1 MTIQELLVLAI
12 DKKASDLHL
21 SDHIPPRIRIDG
33 ELVSINT
40 SSSLKYS
47 VLDLLTPV
55 MTKEHLDEF
64 KTKWE
69 VDCSI
74 VLPDIGHFRVNVYQQ
89 NFGVSA
95 ALRVI
100 PPRTYSLDEL
110 GLPPVIKEIAELPN
124 GLVLVT
130 GPTGCG
136 KSTTLAAIIQHINKR
151 LNKHIITIEDPIEY
165 VHESLSCLIHQ
176 REVNRDTKS
185 FSAALRSALRE
196 DPDIILVGELRD
208 LETVQLA
215 LTAAE
220 TGHLVFA
227 TLHTSSAPKTIDRI
241 VDIFPAGSERSLI
254 QNILSESLQAVISQK
269 LVRRL
274 GGGRVSAIELMRCTP
289 AIRSLIRDDKVSQ
302 VYSAIQTGAAL
313 GMQTMDQHLKKLVTE
328 KTIAPETAREV
339 AHNKDLF
346 V

>member
-1 MTIQELLVLAI
+1 M
-12 DKKASDLHL
+12 
-21 SDHIPPRIRIDG
+21 
-33 ELVSINT
+33 
-40 SSSLKYS
+40 
-47 VLDLLTPV
+47 
-55 MTKEHLDEF
+55 
-64 KTKWE
+64 
-69 VDCSI
+69 
-74 VLPDIGHFRVNVYQQ
+74 
-89 NFGVSA
+89 
-95 ALRVI
+95 
-100 PPRTYSLDEL
+100 
-110 GLPPVIKEIAELPN
+110 PN

-151 LNKHIITIEDPIEY
+151 LSKHIITIEDPIEY

-241 VDIFPAGSERSLI
+241 IDIFPAGGERNLI

-269 LVRRL
+269 LLKRV

-302 VYSAIQTGAAL
+302 VYSAIQTGASL
-313 GMQTMDQHLKKLVTE
+313 GMQTMDQHLKKLVAE
-328 KTIAPETAREV
+328 KIVAPETAREV
-339 AHNKDLF
+339 ANNKDFF

>member
-1 MTIQELLVLAI
+1 MKIQDLLTIAI
-12 DKKASDLHL
+12 ERKASDLHI
-21 SDHIPPRIRIDG
+21 SDHLAPRIRVDG
-33 ELVSINT
+33 ELTPLNLPGTVKT
-40 SSSLKYS
+40 S
-47 VLDLLTPV
+47 VVELLTPV
-55 MTKEHLDEF
+55 VSKEHMEEF
-64 KTKWE
+64 QNKWE
-69 VDCSI
+69 VDFSV
-74 VLPDIGHFRVNVYQQ
+74 VLPDIGHFRVNVFQH
-89 NFGVSA
+89 NFGASA
-95 ALRVI
+95 AFRVI

-110 GLPPVIKEIAELPN
+110 GLPSVIKEIAERPN

-136 KSTTLAAIIQHINKR
+136 KSTTLAAIIQHLNKR

-176 REVNRDTKS
+176 REVSRDTKS
-185 FSAALRSALRE
+185 FAAALRSALRE

-241 VDIFPAGSERSLI
+241 IDIFPAGGERSLI
-254 QNILSESLQAVISQK
+254 QNLLSESLQAVISQK
-269 LVRRL
+269 LL
-274 GGGRVSAIELMRCTP
+274 KKIGGGRVSAIELMVCTP

-302 VYSAIQTGAAL
+302 VFSAIQTGASL
-313 GMQTMDQHLKKLVTE
+313 GMQTMDQHLKKLVAE
-328 KTIAPETAREV
+328 KVVAPETAREV
-339 AHNKDLF
+339 ANNKDLF
-346 V
+346 L

>member
-1 MTIQELLVLAI
+1 LNIQELLTLAI
-12 DKKASDLHL
+12 EKKASDLHI
-21 SDHIPPRIRIDG
+21 SDHLAPRIRIDG
-33 ELVSINT
+33 ELVPLNLPSSTKT
-40 SSSLKYS
+40 S
-47 VLDLLTPV
+47 VIELLTPV
-55 MTKEHLDEF
+55 VSKEHMQEF
-64 KTKWE
+64 KEKWE
-69 VDCSI
+69 TDFSVI
-74 VLPDIGHFRVNVYQQ
+74 LPDIGHFRVNVFQH

-95 ALRVI
+95 AFRVI
-100 PPRTYSLDEL
+100 PARTFSLDEL
-110 GLPPVIKEIAELPN
+110 GLPTVIKEISERPN

-176 REVNRDTKS
+176 REVSRDTKS

-241 VDIFPAGSERSLI
+241 IDIFPAGGERNLI

-269 LVRRL
+269 LL
-274 GGGRVSAIELMRCTP
+274 KKIGGGRTSAIELMICTP

-302 VYSAIQTGAAL
+302 VYSAIQTGASL
-313 GMQTMDQHLKKLVTE
+313 GMQTMDQHLKKLVTD
-328 KTIAPETAREV
+328 KIVSPETAREV
-339 AHNKDLF
+339 ANNKDLF
-346 V
+346 L

>member
-1 MTIQELLVLAI
+1 MNIQELLTIAI
-12 DKKASDLHL
+12 ERKASDLHI
-21 SDHIPPRIRIDG
+21 SDNLAPRIRVDG
-33 ELVSINT
+33 ELIPLNVPGATKGSVVELLAPVVS
-40 SSSLKYS
+40 
-47 VLDLLTPV
+47 
-55 MTKEHLDEF
+55 KEHMEEF
-64 KTKWE
+64 KNKWE
-69 VDCSI
+69 ADFSL
-74 VLPDIGHFRVNVYQQ
+74 VLPDIGHFRVNIFQQ
-89 NFGVSA
+89 SSGVSA

-100 PPRTYSLDEL
+100 PPRTFSLDEL
-110 GLPPVIKEIAELPN
+110 GLPEIIKEIAERPN

-241 VDIFPAGSERSLI
+241 IDIFPAGGERNLI

-269 LVRRL
+269 LL
-274 GGGRVSAIELMRCTP
+274 KKIGGGRVSAIELMVCTP

-302 VYSAIQTGAAL
+302 VFSAIQTGASL
-313 GMQTMDQHLKKLVTE
+313 GMQTMDQHLKKLVAD
-328 KTIAPETAREV
+328 KVVAPETAREV
-339 AHNKDLF
+339 ANNKDLF

>member
-1 MTIQELLVLAI
+1 MNIQELLTLAI
-12 DKKASDLHL
+12 ERKASDLHI
-21 SDHIPPRIRIDG
+21 SDHLAPRIRVDG
-33 ELVSINT
+33 ELVPVNIG
-40 SSSLKYS
+40 SSTKHS
-47 VLDLLTPV
+47 VMDLLTPV
-55 MTKEHLDEF
+55 MSKEHLDEF
-64 KTKWE
+64 KKNWE

-74 VLPDIGHFRVNVYQQ
+74 VLPNIGHFRVNVFQQ
-89 NFGVSA
+89 NFGASA
-95 ALRVI
+95 ALRII
-100 PPRTYSLDEL
+100 PPRTFSLDEL
-110 GLPPVIKEIAELPN
+110 GLPPIIKEIAERPN

-136 KSTTLAAIIQHINKR
+136 KSTTLAAIIQHINKK

-165 VHESLSCLIHQ
+165 VHESLNCLIHQ

-185 FSAALRSALRE
+185 FHAALRSALRE
-196 DPDIILVGELRD
+196 DPDIVLVGELRD

-241 VDIFPAGSERSLI
+241 IDIFPAGGERNLV
-254 QNILSESLQAVISQK
+254 QNILSEALQAVISQK
-269 LVRRL
+269 LL
-274 GGGRVSAIELMRCTP
+274 KKTGGGRLAAIELMICTP

-302 VYSAIQTGAAL
+302 VYSAIQTGASL
-313 GMQTMDQHLKKLVTE
+313 GMQTMDQHLKKLVAE
-328 KTIAPETAREV
+328 KVITVESAREM
-339 AHNKDLF
+339 ASNKDLF

>member
-1 MTIQELLVLAI
+1 MNIQELLTIAI
-12 DKKASDLHL
+12 ERKASDLHI
-21 SDHIPPRIRIDG
+21 SDHLAPRIRIDG
-33 ELVSINT
+33 ELIPLNLPGAKKGSVVELLSPVVS
-40 SSSLKYS
+40 
-47 VLDLLTPV
+47 
-55 MTKEHLDEF
+55 KEHMEEF
-64 KTKWE
+64 KDKWE
-69 VDCSI
+69 ADFSL
-74 VLPDIGHFRVNVYQQ
+74 VLPDVGNFRVNIFQQ
-89 NFGVSA
+89 SFGVSA

-100 PPRTYSLDEL
+100 PPRTFSLDEL
-110 GLPPVIKEIAELPN
+110 GLPAIIKEIAEKPN

-136 KSTTLAAIIQHINKR
+136 KSTTLAAIIQYINKR

-185 FSAALRSALRE
+185 FAAALRSALRE

-241 VDIFPAGSERSLI
+241 IDIFPAGGERSLI

-269 LVRRL
+269 LL
-274 GGGRVSAIELMRCTP
+274 KKIGGGRVSAIELMICTP

-302 VYSAIQTGAAL
+302 VFSAIQTGAAV
-313 GMQTMDQHLKKLVTE
+313 GMQTMDQHLKKLVAD
-328 KTIAPETAREV
+328 KVVAPETAREV
-339 AHNKDLF
+339 ANNKDLF
-346 V
+346 L